1 MKKKQLLGS
10 GCAAV
15 LVLLLI
21 GIWNLWFSSTRV
33 AFVNYQVIS
42 LGQISKAN
50 DNSFIKIAEVST
62 DELDKLTSYDMVFIN
77 AMGMRI
83 TEEQRAQIKKAAD
96 GGLPILT
103 TSVTNPANEIISLD
117 SIQADTLRSYLGNG
131 GRRNYRSMLNYVRK
145 HIDGKLISVDEPEAV
160 TERSNDM
167 IYHADPKKP
176 DDEELGFNT
185 IAGYNAFLQENG
197 LLQEGAPRIIIT
209 GMMGEPADLI
219 RKLEETGNVVYPV
232 RNMKGFIGR
241 HQIDS
246 VFPSAVINMAHGRM
260 GDYIVDYLAQQN
272 IPLFTPL
279 NVNRLVEEWENDKM
293 GMSGGFLSQSVVT
306 PEIDGAIRPFAL
318 FGHYRDE
325 EGLQHA
331 FAIPERLET
340 FVETVNNYIK
350 LQNKPNNEKRV
361 AIYYYKGPGQ
371 NAMAAAGME
380 VAPSLYNL
388 LLHLKKEGYKVDGL
402 PASSKELERM
412 IQAQG
417 AVFGTYAE
425 GAFDN
430 FMKNGHP
437 ELITKEQYESW
448 VGKVLRPEKY
458 AEVVSSFGEFPG
470 EYMATDD
477 GRLGVARLQFGNVVL
492 LPQNAAGKGD
502 NAFKI
507 VHGTDAAP
515 PHTYIASYLWT
526 QFGFKADALIHFG
539 THGSLEFTPKKQ
551 VALSSNDWPDRLVG
565 ALPHFYI
572 YSIGNVGEGM
582 IAKRRAYAGLQ
593 SYLTPPFLESSVRG
607 IYRELVEK
615 IKIYNN
621 AVNAC
626 SNGAHEQESRK
637 DMRSEVDLRR
647 ASLAVKAVAVKLGIH
662 RELELDSVLTVPYT
676 AVSYTHLTLPTN

>member
-77 AMGMRI
+77 AMGMRV
-83 TEEQRAQIKKAAD
+83 TEEQRAQIQKAAD

-103 TSVTNPANEIISLD
+103 TSATNPANEIISLD
-117 SIQADTLRSYLGNG
+117 SIQADTLRSYLENG

-232 RNMKGFIGR
+232 RSMKGFIGR

-246 VFPSAVINMAHGRM
+246 VSPSAVINMAHGRM
-260 GDYIVDYLAQQN
+260 GDYIVDYLTQQN

-306 PEIDGAIRPFAL
+306 P
-318 FGHYRDE
+318 
-325 EGLQHA
+325 
-331 FAIPERLET
+331 LE
-340 FVETVNNYIK
+340 
-350 LQNKPNNEKRV
+350 
-361 AIYYYKGPGQ
+361 
-371 NAMAAAGME
+371 
-380 VAPSLYNL
+380 
-388 LLHLKKEGYKVDGL
+388 
-402 PASSKELERM
+402 
-412 IQAQG
+412 
-417 AVFGTYAE
+417 
-425 GAFDN
+425 
-430 FMKNGHP
+430 
-437 ELITKEQYESW
+437 
-448 VGKVLRPEKY
+448 
-458 AEVVSSFGEFPG
+458 
-470 EYMATDD
+470 
-477 GRLGVARLQFGNVVL
+477 
-492 LPQNAAGKGD
+492 
-502 NAFKI
+502 
-507 VHGTDAAP
+507 
-515 PHTYIASYLWT
+515 
-526 QFGFKADALIHFG
+526 
-539 THGSLEFTPKKQ
+539 
-551 VALSSNDWPDRLVG
+551 
-565 ALPHFYI
+565 
-572 YSIGNVGEGM
+572 
-582 IAKRRAYAGLQ
+582 
-593 SYLTPPFLESSVRG
+593 
-607 IYRELVEK
+607 
-615 IKIYNN
+615 
-621 AVNAC
+621 
-626 SNGAHEQESRK
+626 
-637 DMRSEVDLRR
+637 
-647 ASLAVKAVAVKLGIH
+647 
-662 RELELDSVLTVPYT
+662 
-676 AVSYTHLTLPTN
+676 